1 MQLKVASFF
10 AIGLALCLSGSVV
23 SGFDFHSDEAAQ
35 CATKHW
41 NEIRALVNPKLSMM
55 SGVLPTEGAKKVK
68 ALLNGSNELPVRP
81 PPRDWLGKA
90 ADAVPEALM
99 SLFGKDI
106 IEKCVNE
113 MKEKK
118 K

>member
-1 MQLKVASFF
+1 MQIKVSCFVF
-10 AIGLALCLSGSVV
+10 GLAVCLSGSVV
-23 SGFDFHSDEAAQ
+23 SGFDFHSDEAAH

-41 NEIRALVNPKLSMM
+41 DEIRAVVNPKLSMM
-55 SGVLPTEGAKKVK
+55 GNVLPKEGAKKVK
-68 ALLNGSNELPVRP
+68 DLLNGSNELPVQP

-106 IEKCVNE
+106 IEKCVND
-113 MKEKK
+113 MKGKGKK
-118 K
+118 

>member
-1 MQLKVASFF
+1 MQIKVTCFV
-10 AIGLALCLSGSVV
+10 IGLAMCLSGSVV
-23 SGFDFHSDEAAQ
+23 RGFDFHSDEAAQ
-35 CATKHW
+35 CAAKHW
-41 NEIRALVNPKLSMM
+41 DEIREVVNPKLSMM
-55 SGVLPTEGAKKVK
+55 SGVLPKEGAKKVK
-68 ALLNGSNELPVRP
+68 ALLNGANELPVNP

-113 MKEKK
+113 MKSKDKK
-118 K
+118 